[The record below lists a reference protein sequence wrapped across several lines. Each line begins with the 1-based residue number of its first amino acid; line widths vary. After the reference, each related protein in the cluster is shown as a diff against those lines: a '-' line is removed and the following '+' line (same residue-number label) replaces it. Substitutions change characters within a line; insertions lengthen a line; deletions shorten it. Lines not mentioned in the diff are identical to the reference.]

1 MLPHPSLKFISDLS
15 LRALIE
21 TTNNWSVNVYDGL
34 LNGVVFIDLQK
45 AFDTID
51 HSILVRKLRNYG
63 IYQTSLS
70 WFKSYLSDRTQK
82 CSVIGHLSNAAS
94 VPCGVPQGSNLGP
107 LLFLIYINDLPNC
120 LSVASPKMFADDT
133 NITVAADSLT
143 ELENKINIDL
153 ENLNRW
159 LVANR
164 LSLSVTKTEFMVIGS
179 HQRIRVSGNEEIIV
193 EINGKS
199 ITRVHKAKS
208 LGLLIDEHLTW
219 KDHVDEVV
227 KKISKAIGALKRVRP
242 FISVK
247 TALQI
252 YHALIWPHFDYCSS
266 VWDECNVT
274 LCFKLQKLQNRGL
287 GLSPRVVTT

>member
-1 MLPHPSLKFISDLS
+1 
-15 LRALIE
+15 
-21 TTNNWSVNVYDGL
+21 
-34 LNGVVFIDLQK
+34 
-45 AFDTID
+45 
-51 HSILVRKLRNYG
+51 
-63 IYQTSLS
+63 
-70 WFKSYLSDRTQK
+70 
-82 CSVIGHLSNAAS
+82 
-94 VPCGVPQGSNLGP
+94 
-107 LLFLIYINDLPNC
+107 
-120 LSVASPKMFADDT
+120 MFADDT

-179 HQRIRVSGNEEIIV
+179 HPRPTVRVFGNEEINV

-252 YHALIWPHFDYCSS
+252 YHALIRPHFDYCSS

-274 LCFKLQKLQNRGL
+274 LCDKLHKIAEQGA
-287 GLSPRVVTT
+287 

>member
-1 MLPHPSLKFISDLS
+1 
-15 LRALIE
+15 
-21 TTNNWSVNVYDGL
+21 
-34 LNGVVFIDLQK
+34 
-45 AFDTID
+45 
-51 HSILVRKLRNYG
+51 
-63 IYQTSLS
+63 
-70 WFKSYLSDRTQK
+70 
-82 CSVIGHLSNAAS
+82 
-94 VPCGVPQGSNLGP
+94 
-107 LLFLIYINDLPNC
+107 
-120 LSVASPKMFADDT
+120 MFADDT

-164 LSLSVTKTEFMVIGS
+164 LSLSVTKTKFMVIGS
-179 HQRIRVSGNEEIIV
+179 HQRIRVSENDEINV

-208 LGLLIDEHLTW
+208 PGLLIDEHLTW

-247 TALQI
+247 IALQI
-252 YHALIWPHFDYCSS
+252 YHALIRPHFDYCSS

-274 LCFKLQKLQNRGL
+274 LCDKLQKLQNRAA
-287 GLSPRVVTT
+287 RVITKSSYDVNANHLLTSLRQDNLAKRRKKLKAI